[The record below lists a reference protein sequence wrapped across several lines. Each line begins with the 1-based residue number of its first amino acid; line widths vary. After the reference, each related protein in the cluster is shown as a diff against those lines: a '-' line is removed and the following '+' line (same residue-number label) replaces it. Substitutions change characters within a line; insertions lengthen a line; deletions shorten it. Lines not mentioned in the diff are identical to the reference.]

1 MAPSWFSDFDTGV
14 SQVHS
19 QAPTCMR
26 CATVCRT
33 ASSPTLIPKRPGS
46 PATSLLLLGW
56 LGAYSRSYDLHRL
69 AEQQSKRHTNDV
81 MEQDP
86 FDSLLGLEDR
96 YYDEGYQLGVA
107 DGSRAGRIEGRIF
120 GMEKGFDKF
129 VASGVLH
136 GRAEIWGSR
145 LPRGQELGSDSQP
158 LARSVPNEGT
168 DERIE
173 ASQGTTKQQD
183 VGSML
188 PSLAANPRLEK
199 HIQTLY
205 ALVEP
210 VSLSTQNTEDAV
222 SDFDDRLKRA
232 SAKAKVIEKLVGE
245 TSFDTEED
253 FTTKPGSSAG
263 RDRQVKLA
271 GNEKTDSSME
281 DLGSSRSRLPAHRMD
296 I

>member
-1 MAPSWFSDFDTGV
+1 
-14 SQVHS
+14 
-19 QAPTCMR
+19 
-26 CATVCRT
+26 
-33 ASSPTLIPKRPGS
+33 
-46 PATSLLLLGW
+46 
-56 LGAYSRSYDLHRL
+56 
-69 AEQQSKRHTNDV
+69 

-86 FDSLLGLEDR
+86 FDSLLSLEDT

-107 DGSRAGRIEGRIF
+107 DCSRAGRIEGRIF

-136 GRAEIWGSR
+136 GRAEVWGSR
-145 LPRGQELGSDSQP
+145 LPRSKELGSDSQP
-158 LARSVPNEGT
+158 HAQSVLNEGT
-168 DERIE
+168 DEQIE
-173 ASQGTTKQQD
+173 VPPGTTKQQD
-183 VGSML
+183 VGPML

-199 HIQTLY
+199 HVQTLY

-210 VSLSTQNTEDAV
+210 VSLSTQNAEDAV

-232 SAKAKVIEKLVGE
+232 KAKAKVIEKLVGE
-245 TSFDTEED
+245 TSSDTEED
-253 FTTKPGSSAG
+253 FTTKPGSSAR

-281 DLGSSRSRLPAHRMD
+281 DFGNSRPRPSAHRMD